1 MSFQS
6 ISILGIAIFLSLLA
20 VVRTYPRRRWVTV
33 LVLLIPVIF
42 FSIRWARYRDA
53 WTELIAGSGI
63 ALVGMLAWWLL
74 YGRKISPPEESSI
87 RVWSEDDPF

>member
-6 ISILGIAIFLSLLA
+6 ISILGIALFLSLLA
-20 VVRTYPRRRWVTV
+20 VVRTYPCRRWVTV
-33 LVLLIPVIF
+33 LTLLFPVIF
-42 FSIRWARYRDA
+42 FSIQWARYRDA
-53 WTELIAGSGI
+53 WAELGVGTGI
-63 ALVGMLAWWLL
+63 ALMGMLAWWLL